1 MMFLTERSKEIFMGR
16 QNWLMLFGFLLI
28 ATGSSASL
36 ANAAGKTGKT
46 EILKWPEGKK
56 GAISLTYDD
65 GTVNQFKVA
74 MPIMDKYGLPGTFF
88 IITGEVKGSK
98 YKPHY
103 SGRPFAQILKESA
116 KPTTVKNFIERVTA
130 LRFSGYE
137 GMAPLHE
144 KIGGTFEG
152 NKIKEAYQLVDDAY
166 AKIRKG
172 EIKKASAPEFG
183 VPGAMSWDDF
193 RGMAAK
199 GHEFASHTVSHPYLS
214 TFDSKNLHYELEKS
228 RYEIREQLG
237 PKYTFSVEYPYGTE
251 DKRVLRLAMHLYPLV
266 RNWMDDAGIQDLI
279 RWDEMDP
286 LTSKK
291 EYVRWQRGPHTNTPI
306 ELMKK
311 WVDTTNASDKIW
323 LTLVFHG
330 VDGIGWEPEP
340 RSKFEDYFNYIS
352 KRKDLWVGTF
362 QDVGKYI
369 REKLSTKVSTKVS
382 KKSIQVRLVSPLSHH
397 SYDYP
402 LSVKTYVPADW
413 KRVKVE
419 QKEGSTTVEAR
430 ASSSGTYVVYQA
442 VPNMGAITI
451 QPEP

>member
-1 MMFLTERSKEIFMGR
+1 MVRK
-16 QNWLMLFGFLLI
+16 NWPIGLGCLLI
-28 ATGSSASL
+28 L
-36 ANAAGKTGKT
+36 AGMNMTAADAAGKVGKT

-56 GAISLTYDD
+56 GAISITYDD

-74 MPIMDKYGLPGTFF
+74 MPIMDKYKLPGTFF

-103 SGRPFAQILKESA
+103 SGRPFAKILKESG
-116 KPTTVKNFIERVTA
+116 KPTTVKNFIERVMA

-144 KIGGTFEG
+144 KIGGTFEA
-152 NKIKEAYQLVDDAY
+152 NKIKEAYQLVDEAY
-166 AKIRKG
+166 AKIWKG
-172 EIKKASAPEFG
+172 EMKKASEPEFG
-183 VPGAMSWDDF
+183 VAGAMSWDDF
-193 RGMAAK
+193 RTMASK

-214 TFDSKNLHYELEKS
+214 TFDEKNLHYELEKS
-228 RYEIREQLG
+228 RDEIREQLG

-251 DKRVLRLAMHLYPLV
+251 DKRVLRLAMHLYPLT
-266 RNWMDDAGIQDLI
+266 RNWMDDAAVQDLI

-291 EYVRWQRGPHTNTPI
+291 EYVRWQRGPHTSTPI

-311 WVDTTNASDKIW
+311 WVDVTNTSDKIW

-340 RSKFEDYFNYIS
+340 GSKFEDYFNYIS
-352 KRKDLWVGTF
+352 KRPNIWVGTF

-369 REKLSTKVSTKVS
+369 REKVSTKVS
-382 KKSIQVRLVSPLSHH
+382 AKASAKSIQVRLVSPLSHRL
-397 SYDYP
+397 YDYP

-413 KRVKVE
+413 KKVKVE
-419 QKEGSTTVEAR
+419 QKDGSKTMATTE
-430 ASSSGTYVVYQA
+430 SSGGTYVVYQA